1 MNRPHHFLAALLA
14 TSASLSAQAA
24 FVYQNDFEANASG
37 ITGAGALA
45 SSEGFS
51 AFGFGNQYFRNAA
64 GGNPATSSV
73 LGFSLSGAAT
83 GVTLD
88 FDLAVLDSWDGAN
101 CCGPD
106 MFNVLVDG
114 NSIYAKNFS
123 IFDGVA
129 SGSELL
135 ALVYGPNLAVNGA
148 WGDAGYRVSF
158 SLGNL
163 AAGAHTI
170 EFFASGAGWQA
181 GDDESFAIDN
191 LTVQARSIDPGHD
204 VPEPESYGLVGL
216 ALAGLALSRRRAR

>member
-1 MNRPHHFLAALLA
+1 MNRTTQLLAALLA
-14 TSASLSAQAA
+14 TAASLSAQAA
-24 FVYQNDFEANASG
+24 FVYQNDFETNANG
-37 ITGAGALA
+37 VVGAGALA

-51 AFGFGNQYFRNAA
+51 AFGFGTQYFRNAA
-64 GGNPATSSV
+64 SGDPATPTA
-73 LGFSLSGAAT
+73 LGFVLAGAAT

-106 MFNVLVDG
+106 MFNVKVDG
-114 NSIYAKNFS
+114 VSIYSKNFS

-135 ALVYGPNLAVNGA
+135 ALVYGLNLAVNGA
-148 WGDAGYRVSF
+148 WGDAGYRLSF

-163 AAGAHTI
+163 VAGVHII

-191 LTVQARSIDPGHD
+191 LNVQARSIDTGNQ
-204 VPEPESYGLVGL
+204 VPEPASYGLVGL